1 MWTTTVFS
9 SPSSRCASDSVKA
22 DTQITVSADRSSAG
36 AASAGRSSSGS
47 SQATTSWRV
56 RTSGPGG
63 GGRSRSIR

>member
-1 MWTTTVFS
+1 M
-9 SPSSRCASDSVKA
+9 KA